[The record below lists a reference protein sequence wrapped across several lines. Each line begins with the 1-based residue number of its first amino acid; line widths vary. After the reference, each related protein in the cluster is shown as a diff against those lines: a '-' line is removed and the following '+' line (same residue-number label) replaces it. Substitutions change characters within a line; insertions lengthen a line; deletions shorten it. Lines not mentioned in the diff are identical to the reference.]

1 MDTLLLALRVLLSL
15 GVVFGLLWV
24 MQRRMTRGG
33 RGKDVAT
40 PIRVIGRQ
48 RLGAKASVVVVE
60 LQGKKFMLGVTEQSV
75 NVLHAETGSAT
86 PVPLSSEPTPAE
98 QFARSMRQVSVSPSA
113 DASAETTTDV
123 ATPTSATSE
132 SATSDTPSPLLRPR
146 RDRPSNAL
154 GGSILSPHTWKQTAD
169 VLRQRR

>member
-24 MQRRMTRGG
+24 MQRRMTRGS

-75 NVLHAETGSAT
+75 NVLHAETGTAT

-98 QFARSMRQVSVSPSA
+98 EFARSMRQVSASPST
-113 DASAETTTDV
+113 DASADTTAD
-123 ATPTSATSE
+123 AAIPA
-132 SATSDTPSPLLRPR
+132 SATSDSPPALLRPR

>member
-24 MQRRMTRGG
+24 MQRRMTRGGRGG

-75 NVLHAETGSAT
+75 NVLHAEIGTAT

-98 QFARSMRQVSVSPSA
+98 EFARSMRQVSASPSA
-113 DASAETTTDV
+113 DTSADATTDA
-123 ATPTSATSE
+123 ATPE